1 MQGGRDSPASSHAPG
16 NMSFSNNDQ
25 VPFSPC
31 TWWPPLLV
39 LASDRAVSFQAAGS
53 CRRAYRKTLARGPS
67 VFPQDPV
74 FFANAIGGRR
84 LPQPERAAQ
93 GGGWQGRREGGAEVG
108 RRERGGGRQS
118 SAAPSLVSAGW
129 RWLRVPLRWCSPS
142 QALRPPSL
150 PLPSAEASRSPAR
163 RWACAR

>member
-1 MQGGRDSPASSHAPG
+1 MTRFLSHHALGGLHSWCSPPTERSLSRLRAPAGGLIGKRSPGVLVSSPKIL
-16 NMSFSNNDQ
+16 F
-25 VPFSPC
+25 
-31 TWWPPLLV
+31 
-39 LASDRAVSFQAAGS
+39 
-53 CRRAYRKTLARGPS
+53 
-67 VFPQDPV
+67 

>member
-1 MQGGRDSPASSHAPG
+1 MHLVASTPG
-16 NMSFSNNDQ
+16 ARLRQSGLF
-25 VPFSPC
+25 PGC
-31 TWWPPLLV
+31 GLLPEGV
-39 LASDRAVSFQAAGS
+39 KENARS
-53 CRRAYRKTLARGPS
+53 LARGPN
-67 VFPQDPV
+67 VFPQAPV
-74 FFANAIGGRR
+74 FANAIGGRR

-118 SAAPSLVSAGW
+118 SAAPCLVSAGW

-150 PLPSAEASRSPAR
+150 PRPSAEASRSPAR